1 MNIYVNGSAPLH
13 RSGSSP
19 WIGGGGEDYF
29 LLLVHQFQEREMRV
43 PCLFFV
49 AVGLVMPC

>member
-19 WIGGGGEDYF
+19 WIGGGGEDSF
-29 LLLVHQFQEREMRV
+29 LLLVPQFQEREMRV

-49 AVGLVMPC
+49 AVGLVVPC